1 MGGQKSLAPACYC
14 VNQQELAGPAD
25 KTRSMRIQILPVR
38 RSAFTLIEL
47 LVVIAII
54 AILAAMLLPA
64 LASAKER
71 AKRISCL
78 NNQKQMAL
86 ATIMFSD
93 EDSRNAMTGVVN
105 YADDD
110 LNWLY
115 PYILNLRTFV
125 CASTQNTVRTNTGV
139 ITATLFTPYPTT
151 LNQSGVALYIE
162 RTHLTSGIYYVDLV
176 NNAAGKGPLNGHSY
190 EVSGI
195 LNAVV
200 QNYAAGAAV
209 RKTQNIIGG
218 YSAKLQNAPYINQG
232 ERLGPSDIW
241 ITYDADDASATDPN
255 LKNGDYPD
263 PGDNHGAAGGNI
275 ALADGHAEWLS
286 QKNYLRSFA
295 HGTDEWHP
303 PLVP

>member
-1 MGGQKSLAPACYC
+1 
-14 VNQQELAGPAD
+14 
-25 KTRSMRIQILPVR
+25 MRIQISPVR
-38 RSAFTLIEL
+38 RGAFTLIEL

-93 EDSRNAMTGVVN
+93 EDSRHAMTGVVN
-105 YADDD
+105 SADDD

-115 PYILNLRTFV
+115 PYISNLKSFV
-125 CASTQNTVRTNTGV
+125 CSSTQNTVRTNAVV
-139 ITATLFTPYPTT
+139 IVPALISPYSSV
-151 LNQSGVALYIE
+151 NQSGVNTYAE
-162 RTHLTSGIYYVDLV
+162 RSHLNGGIYYVDLV

-190 EVSGI
+190 EVSGF
-195 LNAVV
+195 LNG
-200 QNYAAGAAV
+200 YASGFVTGACI

-218 YSAKLQNAPYINQG
+218 YSAKTQQAPFINQG

-263 PGDNHGAAGGNI
+263 PGDNHGAAGGNV
-275 ALADGHAEWLS
+275 AFADGHAEWVS

-295 HGTDEWHP
+295 HGTDEWHDV
-303 PLVP
+303 LR